1 MKKLILASI
10 ISASLLVIFVG
21 DLFSQQLPNPRM
33 SPTMISS
40 MTVDGAYIKVVYGM
54 PQKRDRDIF
63 GVLVPF
69 NQVWRT
75 GADEAT
81 EITFTKDMIF
91 GGVEVPAGH
100 YALFSIPTETEWTII
115 LNNGLGQ
122 WGAFRYNEELD
133 FARFTVPTQNLDE
146 VWEGFRIL
154 LVNTDGNLTLE
165 MKWDK
170 TGVSIPFSVK

>member
-1 MKKLILASI
+1 MKKLIFTSI
-10 ISASLLVIFVG
+10 IAAAMVTFFIADV
-21 DLFSQQLPNPRM
+21 FSQQLPNPRM

-40 MTVDGAYIKVVYGM
+40 MNVDGAYIKVVYGM
-54 PQKRDRDIF
+54 PQKRDREVF
-63 GVLVPF
+63 GALVPY

-81 EITFTKDMIF
+81 EITFTKDMVF
-91 GGVEVPAGH
+91 GGVDVPAGH
-100 YALFSIPTETEWTII
+100 YSLFSIPTESEWTII

-133 FARFTVPTQNLDE
+133 FARFSVASHELDE

-165 MKWDK
+165 MKWDQ
-170 TGVSIPFSVK
+170 TGVTIPFSVK

>member
-1 MKKLILASI
+1 MKKLILSTIITATLLVC
-10 ISASLLVIFVG
+10 ISA
-21 DLFSQQLPNPRM
+21 DLFSQQIPNPRM

-40 MTVDGAYIKVVYGM
+40 MNVDGAYVKVVYGM
-54 PQKRDRDIF
+54 PQKRDREVF
-63 GVLVPF
+63 GGLVPL

-81 EITFTKDMIF
+81 EITFTKDMIL

-100 YALFSIPTETEWTII
+100 YALFTIPKENEWTII

-133 FARFTVPTQNLDE
+133 FARFTVPVNALEE

-170 TGVSIPFSVK
+170 TGVTIPFSVK